1 MTEDFQSSR
10 NFRTLQMFVS
20 GLETSILQMYQ
31 MENDLIKQN
40 KLLQERII
48 ILEETQEAL
57 ENELRVKDL
66 QLQKLD
72 NLLTASSK
80 EFLNQ
85 RNTKVKSE
93 LEDTTTGNIV
103 IKSEMEDMT
112 TGLWETEISEN
123 MESDFQKSSE
133 YFEFDSDSNIVIK
146 DEIEIDQ
153 GNREY
158 VENKEIIDELA
169 EPHDWKM
176 KKGKWTVEERIR
188 RRKERRR
195 RKNTEK
201 RNKRILTKLQENNN
215 IWDSDELSFDNN
227 ENIRGNRVK
236 EES

>member
-201 RNKRILTKLQENNN
+201 RNKRILTKLQMK
-215 IWDSDELSFDNN
+215 DLSIIMKLR
-227 ENIRGNRVK
+227 EQT
-236 EES
+236 E

>member
-146 DEIEIDQ
+146 DEIQIDQ
-153 GNREY
+153 ENREY

-169 EPHDWKM
+169 EPHVWKM

-227 ENIRGNRVK
+227 EIIRGNRVK

>member
-1 MTEDFQSSR
+1 
-10 NFRTLQMFVS
+10 MFVS

-112 TGLWETEISEN
+112 TGLWRTEIPEN

-146 DEIEIDQ
+146 NEIDIDQ
-153 GNREY
+153 GNRDY
-158 VENKEIIDELA
+158 VENKDIIDELA
-169 EPHDWKM
+169 KPHNWKM
-176 KKGKWTVEERIR
+176 KNRKMTVEERIR

-215 IWDSDELSFDNN
+215 IWDLDEGSFDNN
-227 ENIRGNRVK
+227 ENMRANRVK

>member
-158 VENKEIIDELA
+158 VENKEIIDELV

>member
-72 NLLTASSK
+72 NLLTASNK

-112 TGLWETEISEN
+112 TGLWKTEISEN
-123 MESDFQKSSE
+123 MESDFLRSSE
-133 YFEFDSDSNIVIK
+133 YFEFDSDSNTVIK

-215 IWDSDELSFDNN
+215 ICDSDEGSFDNN

>member
-31 MENDLIKQN
+31 MENDLINQN

-48 ILEETQEAL
+48 ILEENLEAL
-57 ENELRVKDL
+57 ENDLRVKDI

-72 NLLTASSK
+72 NLLTASNK

-85 RNTKVKSE
+85 SNTKVKSE

-112 TGLWETEISEN
+112 TGLWKTEISEI

-133 YFEFDSDSNIVIK
+133 YYEFDSDSNNVIK
-146 DEIEIDQ
+146 DETEIDQ
-153 GNREY
+153 GNGDY
-158 VENKEIIDELA
+158 VENKDIINELA
-169 EPHDWKM
+169 KPQNWKM
-176 KKGKWTVEERIR
+176 KNRKMTVEERIR

-195 RKNTEK
+195 RKNMEK
-201 RNKRILTKLQENNN
+201 RNTRILSKLQENNN
-215 IWDSDELSFDNN
+215 IWDSDEGSFDNN
-227 ENIRGNRVK
+227 ENIKGSPVN
-236 EES
+236 STT